1 MKETV
6 DIRLKALVLAF
17 SVFVLFNACQK
28 KVEYYTTNDFESVKK
43 TDAHLHIN
51 TPDSRYLDF
60 AARQNFRI
68 ISPNVDAGTPI
79 GEQMNIAAAHRKSH
93 PENFAFLGTFS
104 VDSFGNP
111 GFVEDVI
118 RQIDLSLE
126 QGASGIKIW
135 KNIGMALKD
144 SADNYVMVDDAAF
157 DPIFQYIADNEIPL
171 MGHLGE
177 PRNCWLPLEQ
187 MTDSGDYRYFKNH
200 PEYHMLLHP
209 EAPSYE
215 DQINARDNLLRKF
228 PDIAFIGAHIG
239 SLEWN
244 LDEVAKRLDEF
255 PSMSIDLSARIG
267 HVQRQSIADYEK
279 VLNFFIRYQDRI
291 LYGIDITISEGGD
304 RFDDI
309 AAGMLKKWKSDWA
322 YLATDSVQTIENI
335 SGEIK
340 GLHLPKT
347 VVNKIYYDNA
357 NRYFNAFQE
366 K

>member
-1 MKETV
+1 
-6 DIRLKALVLAF
+6 
-17 SVFVLFNACQK
+17 
-28 KVEYYTTNDFESVKK
+28 
-43 TDAHLHIN
+43 
-51 TPDSRYLDF
+51 
-60 AARQNFRI
+60 
-68 ISPNVDAGTPI
+68 
-79 GEQMNIAAAHRKSH
+79 
-93 PENFAFLGTFS
+93 
-104 VDSFGNP
+104 
-111 GFVEDVI
+111 
-118 RQIDLSLE
+118 
-126 QGASGIKIW
+126 
-135 KNIGMALKD
+135 MALKD